1 MAFASSIAAEASGVK
16 LRRSPGVGREI
27 QEVETTF
34 ALTIRDHGAEL
45 RGAQKRRALGGGGA

>member
-1 MAFASSIAAEASGVK
+1 MPEIPSSQ
-16 LRRSPGVGREI
+16 RPH

-34 ALTIRDHGAEL
+34 ALTMRDHGPEL